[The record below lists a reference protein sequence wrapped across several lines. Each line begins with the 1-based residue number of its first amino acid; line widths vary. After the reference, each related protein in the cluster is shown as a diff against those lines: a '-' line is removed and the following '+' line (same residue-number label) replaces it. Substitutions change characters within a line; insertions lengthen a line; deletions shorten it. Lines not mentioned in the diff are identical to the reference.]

1 MNVLLGLGSNR
12 NAPYHISQALLALR
26 KRFGAVN
33 ISPVYESKSVGF
45 VGNNFLNLVVQI
57 ETDLSVGDL
66 LQELRRV
73 ENDNGR
79 DRTAPRFSARTL
91 DIDILLYGDAV
102 GEIDGVKL
110 PREEI
115 LENAF
120 VLQPLFD
127 LAPDLVHPQANKTIA
142 ELWENY
148 DKTRQSLWR
157 VELDLSTA
165 TDA

>member
-1 MNVLLGLGSNR
+1 MKVFLGLGSNR

-26 KRFGAVN
+26 KCFGAVN

-66 LQELRRV
+66 LQELRCI

-102 GEIDGVKL
+102 GDIDGVKL

-127 LAPDLVHPQANKTIA
+127 LAPDLVHPQENKTIA

-157 VELDLSTA
+157 VELDLSA
-165 TDA
+165 AADA